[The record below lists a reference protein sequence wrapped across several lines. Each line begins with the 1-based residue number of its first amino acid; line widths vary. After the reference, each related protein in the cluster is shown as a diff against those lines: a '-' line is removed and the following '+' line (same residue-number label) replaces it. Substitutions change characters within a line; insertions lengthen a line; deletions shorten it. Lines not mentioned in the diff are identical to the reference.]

1 MDTSTLDL
9 EVFDMAEKTARER
22 SRLLRPRRGPIA
34 ALISASDWF
43 LAEVLNLQVKWQAT
57 SNIDVNAALVR

>member
-1 MDTSTLDL
+1 
-9 EVFDMAEKTARER
+9 MAEKTARER